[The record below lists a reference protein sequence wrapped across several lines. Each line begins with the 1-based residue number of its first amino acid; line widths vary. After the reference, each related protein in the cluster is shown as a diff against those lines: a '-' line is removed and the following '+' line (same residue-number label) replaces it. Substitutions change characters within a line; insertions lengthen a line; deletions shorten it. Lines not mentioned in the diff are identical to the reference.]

1 VKIINLFSVDNFFVV
16 AGKKFNIFL
25 SLIDRYL
32 SNSENLRTISIV
44 LMMLAIVLF
53 LILIAFIYIKSM
65 SALLKSSQNKS
76 QRDEYGYN
84 TLITQNLNKEEIER
98 IRQEELEKELARE
111 LEKAVAEQAAREE
124 KERIIA
130 EQKRKQKEEEQVLA
144 IEEKMPELKKRMVKN
159 KKENV
164 LDLDW
169 KKGKLKNMETLPEP
183 PDMPLQYQQNKKQ
196 LSELL
201 GLVIDMLGRNVDDLK
216 IAQTIMFRNMYQE
229 SEEAILQTIDAV
241 KDFIALC
248 LNGKFAP
255 LHKEKALPK
264 EEKALHNLAMGDSS
278 LALALIEALMDENIN
293 KASSMQAGNKRDKLF
308 ALTSNYAQIF
318 GSLAAVN
325 DIHLATGAFE
335 LAIELY
341 PQNINAWNRIGDMYK
356 LAENETQAF
365 KAYQNVLTLADE
377 DINTRQ
383 SANAEK
389 MLSQF
394 YYAKGDSLQAAKYYN
409 QSKGYYDSIGIN
421 RRLDRQEVEIV
432 EIIESHQ
439 ESDLKE
445 TINKIL
451 SNKNLKQYSFA

>member
-1 VKIINLFSVDNFFVV
+1 
-16 AGKKFNIFL
+16 
-25 SLIDRYL
+25 
-32 SNSENLRTISIV
+32 
-44 LMMLAIVLF
+44 
-53 LILIAFIYIKSM
+53 M
-65 SALLKSSQNKS
+65 SALLKSSKNKAKNNE
-76 QRDEYGYN
+76 DDYYYN
-84 TLITQNLNKEEIER
+84 HMITQNMEKEELER

-124 KERIIA
+124 QERIAA
-130 EQKRKQKEEEQVLA
+130 EIKGKQKEDKKILA
-144 IEEKMPELKKRMVKN
+144 IEEKMPELKKRINSSKN
-159 KKENV
+159 NNI

-169 KKGKLKNMETLPEP
+169 KKGKLKNMEALPEP
-183 PDMPLQYQQNKKQ
+183 PDIPLQYQQNQKQ

-201 GLVIDMLGRNVDDLK
+201 GLIIDMLGRNVDDLK
-216 IAQTIMFRNMYQE
+216 IAQTIMYRNMYNE
-229 SEEAILQTIDAV
+229 TEETVLQTIDAV

-248 LNGKFAP
+248 LNGQFAI
-255 LHKEKALPK
+255 LHKEKSLPK
-264 EEKALHNLAMGDSS
+264 EDKALYNLALGDCSLS
-278 LALALIEALMDENIN
+278 LALLEALMDSNIS
-293 KASSMQAGNKRDKLF
+293 KATSMQAGNKRDKLF
-308 ALTSNYAQIF
+308 ALTSNYAQTF
-318 GSLAAVN
+318 GALAAVN
-325 DIHLATGAFE
+325 DVHLATGAFE

-356 LAENETQAF
+356 LAENNAQAI

-394 YYAKGDSLQAAKYYN
+394 YYAQGDSLQAAKLYN
-409 QSKGYYDSIGIN
+409 RSKGYYDSIGIN

-439 ESDLKE
+439 GEDLNE

-451 SNKNLKQYSFA
+451 SNRNLKQYSFA